1 MIERLH
7 ILLVEDNPGD
17 ADLIREL
24 LPVDGPD
31 GVEIECVPRLSMAL
45 KCVKAVRFEI
55 ILLDLGLPDSQG
67 IDTIRAMRRGAQD
80 LPIVVLTGNQDE
92 LIGLSAIREGAQD
105 YLVKGLL
112 DRSLLVRAVR
122 YAVERKLAETALR
135 ESEARLHSAAEATG
149 FGVYSYEFASS
160 KSYYSPELL
169 TIFGLPRDAIPE
181 LETDLVAKSLYPDDK
196 AGILAAMQAANN
208 PSSNG
213 ILDMEYRIIR
223 TDGQV
228 RWLRVRG
235 RTTFSGNTPADKPV
249 CANGIIQDITDSK
262 QVQEERTRLEAQLRQ
277 SQKME
282 AVGTLAGG
290 VAHDFNNMLSVINGY
305 SDMLLQEMSPSDPKY
320 ERIHEIYKA
329 GMRSAELTQQ
339 LLAFARKQTIAP
351 KVLDLND
358 AVTGML
364 KMLQR
369 LIGEN
374 IELLWKPAASLWK
387 VKMDP
392 SQINQILAN
401 LIVNARDAISGAG
414 KIMIETGKADL
425 DAAFC
430 EKHPDFIPGKYL
442 VLEVSDNGCGMDRRT
457 LEHIF
462 EPFFTT
468 KKVGAGTGLGLA
480 TVFGIVKQNGG
491 FINVYSEPGKG
502 TTFKIYLPRHDSAET
517 DTEKEE
523 KSKAAK
529 MFAGTETVLLVEDEA
544 ALLLLARRMLEQL
557 GYAVLVAGSPG
568 QAVRIAGEYEGGIH
582 LLMTDVVMPEMSGRD
597 LKDKIYAMRPG
608 IKCLFMSGYT
618 ANVIAHDGILDEGIH
633 FLEKPFTGEELS
645 VKLREALA

>member
-92 LIGLSAIREGAQD
+92 QIGLSAIREGAQD

-112 DRSLLVRAVR
+112 DKNLLVRAIR
-122 YAVERKLAETALR
+122 YALERKRVEEALLKMSQEWQRTFDTMNVVIWILDKDNLVLRSNKAAELYFHRPLSEMVGKHCWEILHGTEQPIPECPVMRARKSLHHESLELQIGASWFDISVNPILDADGHFAGAVHVVADITERKLAE
-135 ESEARLHSAAEATG
+135 EE
-149 FGVYSYEFASS
+149 
-160 KSYYSPELL
+160 K
-169 TIFGLPRDAIPE
+169 
-181 LETDLVAKSLYPDDK
+181 AK
-196 AGILAAMQAANN
+196 
-208 PSSNG
+208 
-213 ILDMEYRIIR
+213 
-223 TDGQV
+223 
-228 RWLRVRG
+228 
-235 RTTFSGNTPADKPV
+235 
-249 CANGIIQDITDSK
+249 
-262 QVQEERTRLEAQLRQ
+262 LEAQLRQ

-401 LIVNARDAISGAG
+401 LIVNARDAISDAG

-430 EKHPDFIPGKYL
+430 GKHPDFIPGKYV

-557 GYAVLVAGSPG
+557 GYAVLVAGSPA
-568 QAVRIAGEYEGGIH
+568 QAVRIAGEYKGGIH

-597 LKDKIYAMRPG
+597 LKEKIYAMHPG

-618 ANVIAHDGILDEGIH
+618 AEVMSHNGILDEGIH
-633 FLEKPFTGEELS
+633 FLEKPFTAKELS
-645 VKLREALA
+645 AKLREALA